1 MKQNLFIIILL
12 LIFLFAPSV
21 VHAHPGRTDANGGHT
36 CRTNCASWGLS
47 DGEYHTHGGGSSTG
61 STGGSNTAPVQEV
74 VEPVRQFIAIPTN
87 TPAPIFIP
95 TKIPTRI
102 PTKTPKPTPT
112 IKLSLTLT
120 DTPTPTIKPSV
131 TAIKIQPKQVKAMP
145 LNQGIFAWLFNI
157 FK

>member
-1 MKQNLFIIILL
+1 MPKHLIIIT
-12 LIFLFAPSV
+12 FLSFFIFAPT
-21 VHAHPGRTDANGGHT
+21 VHAHPGRTDKNGGHT
-36 CRTNCASWGLS
+36 CRTNCASWGLAT
-47 DGEYHTHGGGSSTG
+47 GEYHTHHGGGPSTG

-87 TPAPIFIP
+87 TPAPILIP

-112 IKLSLTLT
+112 IKLSLTPT

-145 LNQGIFAWLFNI
+145 PKSRHFRVAF
-157 FK
+157 